1 MEEYKNENKKLNSN
15 LEKANKKIESQQNNQ
30 NKIKILEDEN
40 KKLKVQLDEK
50 LDEINII
57 KTIIKKYE
65 KDDGL
70 VNYKDIMVINFISTD
85 SAVNHGIKCLPTD
98 TFAEVEEKLYQIYD
112 EKRNTNNVFFLMG
125 DLY

>member
-1 MEEYKNENKKLNSN
+1 MEGNKNENKKLNSN
-15 LEKANKKIESQQNNQ
+15 LEKANKIIESQQNNQ
-30 NKIKILEDEN
+30 NKIKILEDDI

-57 KTIIKKYE
+57 KTKIKKYE

-85 SAVNHGIKCLPTD
+85 SSVNHGIKCLLTD
-98 TFAEVEEKLYQIYD
+98 TFAEVEEQLYQIYD
-112 EKRNTNNVFFLMG
+112 EKRNTNNAFF
-125 DLY
+125 